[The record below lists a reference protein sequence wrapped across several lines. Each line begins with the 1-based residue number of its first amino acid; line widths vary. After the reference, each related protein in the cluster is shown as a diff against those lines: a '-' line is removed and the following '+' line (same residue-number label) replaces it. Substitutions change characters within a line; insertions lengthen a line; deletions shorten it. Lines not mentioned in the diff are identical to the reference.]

1 MAKYLIIVIVIL
13 LASLAGTSALLKSS
27 WETNA
32 KLEVQYQSQQ
42 DETKKAI
49 AQTTRLRLDHQQQ
62 VHEMDTQLKDS
73 RRDTA
78 ELSKASKRIQA
89 TSDTLAKAL
98 NKKPDQAS
106 RVAGILYA
114 RGMRNIC
121 RSSGG
126 TPANCKIIIP
136 KSTKTKPRNPAKGR
150 TGEPDLLAK

>member
-114 RGMRNIC
+114 RGMREIC
-121 RSSGG
+121 RSGGG
-126 TPANCKIIIP
+126 TAADCKLP